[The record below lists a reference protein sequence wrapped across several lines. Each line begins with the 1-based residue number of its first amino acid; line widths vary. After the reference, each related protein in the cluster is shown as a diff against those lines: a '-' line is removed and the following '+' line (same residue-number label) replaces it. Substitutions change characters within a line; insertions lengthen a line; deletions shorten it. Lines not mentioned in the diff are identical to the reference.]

1 MIISFMR
8 KLNQTEA
15 YAFFQSNYILTL
27 LKQLETNSS
36 KVSWVGLDV
45 PFHHWDLGQV
55 LILIKPLCPPLI
67 KKK

>member
-27 LKQLETNSS
+27 LKRSGNKLLEGQL
-36 KVSWVGLDV
+36 SWSGCPILS
-45 PFHHWDLGQV
+45 LG
-55 LILIKPLCPPLI
+55 PRASTHPY
-67 KKK
+67 